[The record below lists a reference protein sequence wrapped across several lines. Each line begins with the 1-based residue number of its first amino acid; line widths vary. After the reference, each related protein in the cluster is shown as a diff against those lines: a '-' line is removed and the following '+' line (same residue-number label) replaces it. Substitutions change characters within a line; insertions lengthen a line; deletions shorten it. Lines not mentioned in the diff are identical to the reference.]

1 MNKPYQSGTS
11 TPSYLGGQ
19 QSSLREQR
27 PREPYPSW
35 TVENQIPMSKEEIE
49 DVFIDLTNKFGFQR
63 DSSRNQ
69 YDHLM
74 IQLDS
79 RSSRMSPEQALTTLH
94 ADYIGGEHANYR
106 RWYFA
111 AQVCFPPSFIHPA
124 YHLPARPRRRNWKVK
139 QWRVLF
145 RERKQ
150 GETHVSRPKITRI
163 CKEPLAPSYA
173 HNVAIRQASPDS
185 FVPSLL
191 G

>member
-1 MNKPYQSGTS
+1 MRYRPAYTPLTARRPDQGFGASSESLMNNKNPYQSGNS

-19 QSSLREQR
+19 QSSIREQR

-79 RSSRMSPEQALTTLH
+79 RSSRMSPEQSLTTLH
-94 ADYIGGEHANYR
+94 ADYIGGENANYR

-111 AQVCFPPSFIHPA
+111 AQVSFIPCLLLLA
-124 YHLPARPRRRNWKVK
+124 LTTHLSSTSTTQLESQTTARSHSLK
-139 QWRVLF
+139 
-145 RERKQ
+145 ERKPS
-150 GETHVSRPKITRI
+150 SRQLVRN
-163 CKEPLAPSYA
+163 L
-173 HNVAIRQASPDS
+173 
-185 FVPSLL
+185 
-191 G
+191 